1 MKGNANVK
9 ERRQDN
15 VPDRVRRSSE
25 QTLYMDDHASDYIK
39 TVYVCVSSAMLICS
53 CKRVIFDY
61 WQISLNWAYA
71 TTLCTR
77 QRRHQT
83 RWHSQL
89 ITSLVLAMY
98 AIFFIIFPYK
108 LEMYIHLCIYVYD
121 ATNTGRWMIPIMIC

>member
-1 MKGNANVK
+1 MIFNLNAINIGCAEVWYVKDASLNFEGNANVK

-61 WQISLNWAYA
+61 
-71 TTLCTR
+71 
-77 QRRHQT
+77 
-83 RWHSQL
+83 
-89 ITSLVLAMY
+89 
-98 AIFFIIFPYK
+98 
-108 LEMYIHLCIYVYD
+108 
-121 ATNTGRWMIPIMIC
+121 